1 MINKI
6 RGKIT
11 ILLDFPISCVFLI
24 PFHVVRATAFS
35 AQTARIASYRRE
47 SAAVHSSRLGL
58 VHDKS
63 EVGARND
70 LDLNI

>member
-1 MINKI
+1 M

-11 ILLDFPISCVFLI
+11 ILLDFPVSCVFFI
-24 PFHVVRATAFS
+24 PFHGVRTTAFP

-47 SAAVHSSRLGL
+47 SAAVHSSHLGL

-63 EVGARND
+63 EVRAR
-70 LDLNI
+70 